1 LLRGDAAWPAQAV
14 AEFERWFR
22 VAILDVSGGRARDVA
37 ARLATLE
44 APGAAVV
51 LAWGDL
57 VAVAAEAAHDL
68 RERIGVAPRVLAV
81 EPTGPARPDRRPQGI
96 ISRNPELLREW
107 RDTDLV
113 LLALDPGA
121 AMDWSLLASAV
132 AGTG

>member
-1 LLRGDAAWPAQAV
+1 M
-14 AEFERWFR
+14 
-22 VAILDVSGGRARDVA
+22 LDDCGGRAREVA

-57 VAVAAEAAHDL
+57 VAVATEAAHDL

-81 EPTGPARPDRRPQGI
+81 EPTGPATPDHYPQGI
-96 ISRNPELLREW
+96 VSRDPELLREW
-107 RDTDLV
+107 PDADLV

-121 AMDWSLLASAV
+121 AMDWALLASAV
-132 AGTG
+132 AGTS